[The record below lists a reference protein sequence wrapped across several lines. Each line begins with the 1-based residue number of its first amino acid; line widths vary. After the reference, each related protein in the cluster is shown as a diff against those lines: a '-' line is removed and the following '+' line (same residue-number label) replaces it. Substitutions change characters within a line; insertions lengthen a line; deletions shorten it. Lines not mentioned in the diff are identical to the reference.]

1 MTVRVFIVI
10 WGALVLTL
18 LLFGLMVAA
27 LDPTPPEG
35 AQAAAEMGVLERQL
49 GLVASRDGS
58 AAAMA
63 FSKALSTAHPG
74 MIVTMDPG
82 CISPVAIASAD
93 GPCLVL
99 TDAEQYS
106 RFVEGLQ
113 ILSLPLL
120 VGVVVSAAAALLLT
134 RHLTRPIRTV
144 NAALQ
149 FLASGKLDTRIGDAL
164 DHSGGELARLGKAF
178 DHAADRLQTLSEGQ
192 RRLFNDLSHEIRS
205 PLARLRAAVGLLEV
219 SPERLAEMLR
229 QIETDVMRLDHL
241 VSDILTLARF
251 GSTEPRQA
259 FERID
264 MIDILEPILSDAN
277 FEGEPRGILVSFTG
291 PPRLPLKGSAELL
304 HRAIENL
311 IRNALAHSPND
322 ADVTVSARLTETALQ
337 IDIADQGPGV
347 PQAERSRLLEPF
359 FKLPGPSAKAGTG
372 LGLAI
377 AARAMAAHDGSI
389 ELLDNAPNGLLVRIV
404 LPVPLGL

>member
-1 MTVRVFIVI
+1 MTLRVFIVI
-10 WGALVLTL
+10 WGALVMTL
-18 LLFGLMVAA
+18 LLFGLVVAA
-27 LDPTPPEG
+27 LDLTPPEG
-35 AQAAAEMGVLERQL
+35 ARAAAEAGVLEHQL

-63 FSKALSTAHPG
+63 FWEDIAPAHSGMTVTA
-74 MIVTMDPG
+74 DPA
-82 CISPVAIASAD
+82 CVSPSAIPSVD

-99 TDAEQYS
+99 TDAAKHN
-106 RFVEGLQ
+106 RFLEGLQ

-120 VGVVVSAAAALLLT
+120 VGMAVSAAAALLLS

-144 NAALQ
+144 SAALQ
-149 FLASGKLDTRIGDAL
+149 RLAAGELDTRIGNDL
-164 DHSGGELARLGKAF
+164 DQSGGELARMGAAF

-219 SPERLAEMLR
+219 SPERLAEMLG
-229 QIETDVMRLDHL
+229 QIETDIVRLDRL
-241 VSDILTLARF
+241 VRDILTLARF
-251 GSTEPRQA
+251 GSTESRQA

-264 MIDILEPILSDAN
+264 LTDILEPILSDAN
-277 FEGEPRGILVSFTG
+277 FEGEPRGIEVSFTG
-291 PPRLPLKGSAELL
+291 PPHLPLTGSAELL
-304 HRAIENL
+304 HRAIENV
-311 IRNALAHSPND
+311 IRNALAHSPD
-322 ADVTVSARLTETALQ
+322 GAEVAVVARVTGAEVT

-347 PQAERSRLLEPF
+347 PRAERSRLFVPF

-377 AARAMAAHDGSI
+377 AARAVAAHDGSI
-389 ELLDNAPNGLLVRIV
+389 ELLDNDSGGLRVRLN
-404 LPVPLGL
+404 LPSTLGP